1 MFGAFPSGSLVKN
14 TTHKVVVPFY
24 LYAALSFLVSTV
36 LLLLSTEAFTQHYF
50 HPHILALTHGMALG
64 WGTMI
69 ILGASHQLVPV
80 LIERSLHSIKLAHTS
95 FWLAAIG
102 IPLLVYGFYVF
113 NMGWPAKWG
122 GRFVLLSVICYF
134 INLCVSISKSKSRN
148 VHAYFVLAATAW
160 LLLTVF
166 YGLSLV
172 YNFTYNFMPKSS
184 VAYLPIHA
192 HTGVIGW
199 FLLLIIGVGSRLIP
213 LFLISK
219 YKNDR
224 LLWIIFFLINAGLI
238 SFVLIFLFAP
248 GNSLFMLPVIAV
260 LLGLMLFAVYCY
272 QCYKQRIRKQVDE
285 QVKISLVSVL
295 MMLIPLI
302 FLISITGLL
311 FSNDISGRMAL
322 IYGFIIFFGW
332 ITAIILGMTF
342 KTLPFIIWNKVYH
355 DKAGLGKT
363 PNPKDLFKS
372 RIFSLMVVTY
382 VAGFILFITAA
393 VLANVLLLNIAAI
406 ILIVTAVLYNMNVL
420 TVVNHKA
427 KML

>member
-1 MFGAFPSGSLVKN
+1 
-14 TTHKVVVPFY
+14 
-24 LYAALSFLVSTV
+24 
-36 LLLLSTEAFTQHYF
+36 
-50 HPHILALTHGMALG
+50 
-64 WGTMI
+64 
-69 ILGASHQLVPV
+69 
-80 LIERSLHSIKLAHTS
+80 
-95 FWLAAIG
+95 
-102 IPLLVYGFYVF
+102 
-113 NMGWPAKWG
+113 
-122 GRFVLLSVICYF
+122 
-134 INLCVSISKSKSRN
+134 
-148 VHAYFVLAATAW
+148 
-160 LLLTVF
+160 
-166 YGLSLV
+166 
-172 YNFTYNFMPKSS
+172 MPKSS

-199 FLLLIIGVGSRLIP
+199 FLLLIVGVGSRLIP

-272 QCYKQRIRKQVDE
+272 KCYKHRIRKQVDE
-285 QVKISLVSVL
+285 QVKISLLSVL

-302 FLISITGLL
+302 FLVSITGLL
-311 FSNDISGRMAL
+311 FSNDINGRMAL

-372 RIFSLMVVTY
+372 KIFSLMVVTY
-382 VAGFILFITAA
+382 LGGFVLFITAA
-393 VLANVLLLNIAAI
+393 TLSNVLLLNIAAI
-406 ILIVTAVLYNMNVL
+406 ILIVTAVLYNMNVF